1 MTEPPARILLVDDV
15 PENIRLLEAVLGP
28 EGYELLAAGS
38 GAQALRLVA
47 TSDPDLVL
55 LDLRMPDMD
64 GHEVCRRLRADAST
78 RALPVLMITAAGD
91 REKVSALE
99 SGADDF
105 VAKPFDPGELL
116 ARVRSLVRI
125 KRSQDTIQAQAD
137 RLADLNQTLEARV
150 REQVDEIERLG
161 RLRRFLSPAVADL
174 LVSAEGEPLLENHRA
189 EIAVVCAN
197 LRGFAQLS
205 ERAEPEEAMRVLGE
219 WHEGIGRLVHR
230 FGATVASLEAD
241 RLLAFL
247 NDPLPCES
255 PAWRAAALALAM
267 RQRADALA
275 TRWRRRGHDL
285 QFAAGVSLGFA
296 TLGGMGFEGRWEYG
310 PVGPVVHQATELA
323 GEAGPGEVL
332 MSLRARAAADR
343 LVTAEQT
350 RELVRDGLGP
360 APAFAVTGVEGG
372 GSEPGD
378 LSPREIEVLRLLSEG
393 LSNRGIAAR
402 LVISEKTA
410 IRHVSNIFAKLGVHT
425 RAAATREAVTRG
437 IAEESPP
444 SG

>member
-1 MTEPPARILLVDDV
+1 
-15 PENIRLLEAVLGP
+15 
-28 EGYELLAAGS
+28 
-38 GAQALRLVA
+38 
-47 TSDPDLVL
+47 
-55 LDLRMPDMD
+55 
-64 GHEVCRRLRADAST
+64 
-78 RALPVLMITAAGD
+78 
-91 REKVSALE
+91 
-99 SGADDF
+99 
-105 VAKPFDPGELL
+105 
-116 ARVRSLVRI
+116 
-125 KRSQDTIQAQAD
+125 
-137 RLADLNQTLEARV
+137 
-150 REQVDEIERLG
+150 
-161 RLRRFLSPAVADL
+161 
-174 LVSAEGEPLLENHRA
+174 
-189 EIAVVCAN
+189 
-197 LRGFAQLS
+197 
-205 ERAEPEEAMRVLGE
+205 
-219 WHEGIGRLVHR
+219 
-230 FGATVASLEAD
+230 
-241 RLLAFL
+241 
-247 NDPLPCES
+247 
-255 PAWRAAALALAM
+255 M

-350 RELVRDGLGP
+350 RELVRDGLGL
-360 APAFAVTGVEGG
+360 APAFAVTAVEGG

-410 IRHVSNIFAKLGVHT
+410 IRHVSNIFAKLGVHS

>member
-1 MTEPPARILLVDDV
+1 M

-28 EGYELLAAGS
+28 EGHELLAAGS
-38 GAQALRLVA
+38 GAEALRLVA
-47 TSDPDLVL
+47 TSDPHLVL

-78 RALPVLMITAAGD
+78 QALPVLMITAAGD

-105 VAKPFDPGELL
+105 VAKPFDRGELL

-137 RLADLNQTLEARV
+137 RLADLNRTLEARV
-150 REQVDEIERLG
+150 REQVDEIEGLG

-197 LRGFAQLS
+197 LRGFAQLA
-205 ERAEPEEAMRVLGE
+205 ERAEPEEAMQVLGE

-267 RQRADALA
+267 RQRADTLA

-323 GEAGPGEVL
+323 GEAGRGEVL

-350 RELVRDGLGP
+350 RELVRDGLGL
-360 APAFAVTGVEGG
+360 APAFAVTAVEGG